1 MELFTKIDYGLLIVK
16 KAKLKKI
23 IKRNERKKKLLL
35 KDLKFS

>member
-23 IKRNERKKKLLL
+23 SNGIKEKK
-35 KDLKFS
+35 SCY